1 MGGRASGR
9 GEGCC
14 TEEAIRLARSE
25 TGAARVAGLALTAA
39 LATTLLAA
47 CGPASGA
54 TTSGA
59 SDPRA
64 TATAT
69 PIPTNPNY
77 EEGIAFPRWGEHV
90 YGASD
95 QSWAQDV
102 VAMRA
107 QTGAQWVEMIVS
119 FTQATLTSADVTR
132 GSSTPTPDDLYVGV
146 KNARAAGLK
155 VYVKPLLN
163 VRDAADTWNGD
174 ISFTSEAAAR
184 AWFQSYWAAYKPYAQ
199 AAASA
204 GASQLSLG
212 AEYSKLQNEY
222 PDQWRWLIDQV
233 SAVFHGPLTYELNHD
248 TISGTEP
255 AWLRDPRITYVGV
268 SMYLSL
274 QSTPRDISASQVAQL
289 WRTLIIPRLDAFS
302 RAEGKRVL
310 LSEVGYRNTADCL
323 WNPWTHTSSAP
334 ADPTLQGAAYQAALS
349 ETMADTHIAGAFFWA
364 WQNGIFTPGQ
374 PAIQALH
381 SAYTA

>member
-1 MGGRASGR
+1 M
-9 GEGCC
+9 
-14 TEEAIRLARSE
+14 ARSE
-25 TGAARVAGLALTAA
+25 TGVARVAGLALLAA
-39 LATTLLAA
+39 LAATLLTA
-47 CGPASGA
+47 CGA
-54 TTSGA
+54 TTGA
-59 SDPRA
+59 TKDPRA
-64 TATAT
+64 TATS
-69 PIPTNPNY
+69 IPTNPRY
-77 EEGIAFPRWGEHV
+77 EEGIAFPRWGGHV

-95 QSWAQDV
+95 PSWAMDV
-102 VAMRA
+102 AAMRA
-107 QTGAQWVEMIVS
+107 QTGAQWVEMTVS
-119 FTQATLTSADVTR
+119 FTQATLTSADVAR
-132 GSSTPTPDDLYVGV
+132 GPSTPTPDDLYVGV
-146 KNARAAGLK
+146 TNARAAGLK

-163 VRDAADTWNGD
+163 VRDATDTWNGD

-222 PDQWRWLIDQV
+222 PDQWEWLIGQV

-248 TISGTEP
+248 TISGAEP

-274 QSTPRDISASQVAQL
+274 QAAPRDIPASQVAQL
-289 WRTLIIPRLDAFS
+289 WRTLVIPRLDAFS

-310 LSEVGYRNTADCL
+310 LSEVGYRDTADCL
-323 WNPWTHTSSAP
+323 HDPWTHTSSAP

-349 ETMADTHIAGAFFWA
+349 ETMADPHVAGAFFWA
-364 WQNGIFTPGQ
+364 WQDGVFSPGQ